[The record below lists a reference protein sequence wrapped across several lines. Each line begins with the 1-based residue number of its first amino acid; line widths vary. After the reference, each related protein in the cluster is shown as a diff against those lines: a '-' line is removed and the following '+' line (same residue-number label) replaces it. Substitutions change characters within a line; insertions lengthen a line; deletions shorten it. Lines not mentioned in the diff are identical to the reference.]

1 MMWPYV
7 AHMACCVR
15 FLPDDKVAEV
25 PEGTMISDAAV
36 KAGVEIR
43 LPCGG
48 RGRCG
53 RCIVLVDNERVLSC
67 QTAVYDGMVVK
78 VPRKDVG
85 KVIAATDRKSKVDE
99 LSPISDGYGLAVDIG
114 TTTIAIS
121 VLDMSNGDE
130 VYSASG
136 ANAQR
141 SRGEDVLARIQYAE
155 EGGTNELRLLVIDSI
170 NRLLSGFKDR
180 TKIKSAYIAGNTA
193 MTHLFLGIDPSPIR
207 LPPFEPVVKD
217 AKITGKE
224 SMLDIDPSAT
234 VICMPSVS
242 SYVGGDITSDIVD
255 SGMDRIDGLSLLI
268 DVGTNGEIA
277 LGNQDMLMCCSS
289 SAGPAF
295 EGSQM
300 TSGMIACT
308 GAVDSVRISD
318 GKVEYT
324 VIGNAEPIGICG
336 SGVIDLVAQLF
347 LNGYVDKRGRFTE
360 ISGAKDG
367 VFTVVGDVV
376 ITESEIENVIMTK
389 AAIYSATRSMVRNL
403 GVEFNDLENIYIA
416 GGFGNFINM
425 DSAIAIG
432 LFPDVDRDKY
442 HYLGNS
448 SLSGAKKALLSHTFR
463 ERIYEVFPKMT
474 YVDLSS
480 DPIFFDEYMSAQ
492 FLPHTDASLFP
503 SVLKAK

>member
-1 MMWPYV
+1 MT
-7 AHMACCVR
+7 CRVR
-15 FLPDDKVAEV
+15 FLPDDKVADV

-36 KAGVEIR
+36 EAGVEIS

-67 QTAVYDGMVVK
+67 QTEVRDGMTVRI
-78 VPRKDVG
+78 PRKDVG

-121 VLDMSNGDE
+121 VLDMEDGKE
-130 VYSASG
+130 IYSASG

-155 EGGTNELRLLVIDSI
+155 EGGTNELRLLVVDSI
-170 NRLLSGFKDR
+170 NRLLSDFKDSG
-180 TKIKSAYIAGNTA
+180 KIHSAYIAGNTA

-217 AKITGKE
+217 ATITGKE
-224 SMLDIDPSAT
+224 SMLSINEDAK
-234 VICMPSVS
+234 VICMPSVA

-255 SGMDRIDGLSLLI
+255 SEMDKSEGLSLLI

-300 TSGMIACT
+300 TSGMLACT
-308 GAVDSVRISD
+308 GAIDSVRISD

-324 VIGNAEPIGICG
+324 VIGNARPIGICG

-367 VFTVVGDVV
+367 IFTVVDDVV
-376 ITESEIENVIMTK
+376 ITESEIGNVIMTK

-403 GVEFNDLENIYIA
+403 GIGFEDVENIYIA

-432 LFPDVDRDKY
+432 LFPDVDREKY

-463 ERIYEVFPKMT
+463 DRIDEVFPKMT

-503 SVLKAK
+503 SVVRSE